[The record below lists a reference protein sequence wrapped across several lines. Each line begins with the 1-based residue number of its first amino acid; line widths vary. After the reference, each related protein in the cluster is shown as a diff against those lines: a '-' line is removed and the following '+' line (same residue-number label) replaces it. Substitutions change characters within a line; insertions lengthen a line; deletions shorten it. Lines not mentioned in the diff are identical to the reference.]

1 MILNG
6 TGGYTTKSK
15 EAVSSELNK
24 NLRQLNTSIC
34 CLTDT
39 TSVKS
44 DYEYV
49 PVYEYVIGLYRTQY
63 ETPGAG
69 NPFTIDITTPGQ
81 LTYNTIVNQAI
92 PVYFYCTQD
101 DIFPINDN
109 VIAATYEDTLGRK
122 INLDNVPSVI
132 NLSNYPNTTYETKIT
147 HYYTSGIK
155 VVMFGKVVIDANG
168 NLGTTGSN
176 FLNSN
181 IKYQTNINSAA
192 TKVLNDLTIN
202 NSSNI
207 PIEFPIASILEVRKD
222 GAFLRYE
229 DINHNPYT
237 PTYCLSYRPIEF
249 LQDFTSESLEYRY
262 DKTEHALIIGSVTY
276 LPNTIHIFS
285 ITAISGNVQLTLG
298 ATAPIVIPNGT
309 SITLPATTL
318 ISNQIQVNVT
328 GGSGSSAYVT
338 LIKP

>member
-6 TGGYTTKSK
+6 TGAYNTNSK
-15 EAVSSELNK
+15 ETVNNELNK
-24 NLRQLNTSIC
+24 NLRQLSTNIC

-49 PVYEYVIGLYRTQY
+49 PVYEYVTGIYRIQY
-63 ETPGAG
+63 ESIGAG
-69 NPFTIDITTPGQ
+69 RPFTVDITTPGQ
-81 LTYNTIVNQAI
+81 LTYNSIVNEPI
-92 PVYFYCTQD
+92 PVYFYCTVA

-109 VIAATYEDTLGRK
+109 VITATYEDTLGRK
-122 INLDNVPSVI
+122 INLSITPSVI
-132 NLSNYPNTTYETKIT
+132 NLSNYPNTAYETKIT

-155 VVMFGKVVIDANG
+155 VVMFGKVVIDPNG
-168 NLGTTGSN
+168 NLDPQSN
-176 FLNSN
+176 FVNSN
-181 IKYQTNINSAA
+181 TKYQININSSA
-192 TKVLNDLTIN
+192 TKVLNELTI
-202 NSSNI
+202 SGSANI

-222 GAFLRYE
+222 GSFLRYE

-249 LQDFTSESLEYRY
+249 LQDFTSDSLEYRY
-262 DKTEHALIIGSVTY
+262 DKTEHASIIGSVTY
-276 LPNTIHIFS
+276 PPNTIHIFS

-298 ATAPIVIPNGT
+298 ATTPIGIPNGT